1 MFAARAVGSYS
12 TMPWGKHK
20 GTPLKDVPRDY
31 LLWVLREADKAA
43 PELKAEIQQVLD
55 ADDSNRPLFS
65 GDDSG
70 DPQAEE
76 IAHWQARYFEA
87 DKRAKAAEAKALE
100 FKRQASAVR
109 DNRVRELE
117 ALLRAATQ
125 DRPTDADK
133 FRRIIKRWYG
143 AMSRKY
149 HPDLGGS
156 AERQTVVND
165 CYRGLAQLIEGEQGS

>member
-1 MFAARAVGSYS
+1 MFATKAVGSHD

-20 GTPLKDVPRDY
+20 GTPLKDVPKDY

-43 PELKAEIQQVLD
+43 PELKAEIQRVLD
-55 ADDSNRPLFS
+55 EADNDRPLF

-87 DKRAKAAEAKALE
+87 DKRAKAAEKRALE
-100 FKRQASAVR
+100 FKREAAKAR

-117 ALLRAATQ
+117 ALLSAATQ
-125 DRPTDADK
+125 DRPADADK
-133 FRRIIKRWYG
+133 FRRIVKRWYG

-156 AERQTVVND
+156 AERQAVVNE
-165 CYRGLAQLIEGEQGS
+165 CYRGLVQLIEGDGS